1 MIKNGSS
8 STPVGGDVSRF
19 ARELQADRKGF
30 LGYLLNFGYDEGTIV
45 TNDYYTLRSGG
56 VAKNS
61 FVLIR
66 PGSPGELLRPEDKD
80 AVNDPGEQ
88 AYYLILA
95 RILEPTLTPL
105 AADAVQPFLHLDQQP
120 DEPGMPERPD
130 LQWGTMKVSIV
141 GTFFDDPDSGRI
153 AFGGDVEVFL
163 SPRLYTVHV
172 PTPEMLERLINAFV
186 DPAGSSPIG
195 ALRFTESRFLR
206 SSPAVPVRIAPR
218 DFIGART
225 AIFGRRGTG
234 KANAAK
240 VIAEMI
246 LTSGRKVGQVI
257 FDLDGKYAYRTAGE
271 QAALHELHPDRC
283 VRYTLRPEP
292 EENVRVLK
300 ANFYTDIGL
309 GHRIITELYSQQVG
323 TPAQYEL
330 PFLNWEVLRD
340 ADLADLERVN
350 GAAAT
355 RYRRQL
361 AIYLCIL
368 HAAGF
373 EHDPDF
379 AVDLQLNKQVR
390 EALASLLPEFGAEES
405 DQVIRIPRSVPLDTA
420 SPVFTR
426 AWEIYGQGSPAF
438 ATQSGR
444 AYFDETASSMLTIL
458 TQHTATGN
466 AVSGFRKFLPFKR
479 YHSRKSGLL
488 LREVLAALDAGRT
501 VIIDLSNAARELIG
515 FFGGLVARAI
525 FNAQMT
531 RFTENRLGDQ
541 YVQLYFEDADQLFPR
556 SDTGPRTFYNRLAQ
570 EGSKLHIGMVYST
583 QRIDALNPDLLAG
596 TENILVAHLND
607 HREIRAL
614 TRFHEFRDVGPDIL
628 RTTAP
633 GFVRMVTRSH
643 RFAVPVQVRHFGQIE
658 GQPAAQAPQRASRRR
673 PSGSE
678 RET

>member
-8 STPVGGDVSRF
+8 PAPIGGDISRF
-19 ARELQADRKGF
+19 IRELQADRKGF

-66 PGSPGELLRPEDKD
+66 PGSSAELLRPEDKD
-80 AVNDPGEQ
+80 AVNESSEQ
-88 AYYLILA
+88 AYYLIFA
-95 RILEPTLTPL
+95 RILEPTLSPL
-105 AADAVQPFLHLDQQP
+105 AADAVQPFLHLDTQRS
-120 DEPGMPERPD
+120 EPGVPERPD
-130 LQWGTMKVSIV
+130 LQWGTMKASIV

-153 AFGGDVEVFL
+153 SFGGDVEVFL

-186 DPAGSSPIG
+186 DPAGTPIG
-195 ALRFTESRFLR
+195 TLRFTESRFLR
-206 SSPAVPVRIAPR
+206 SLPAIPIRIASR

-225 AIFGRRGTG
+225 GIFGRSGTG

-240 VIAEMI
+240 VIAEMV

-257 FDLDGKYAYRTAGE
+257 FDLDGKYAYRAAGE
-271 QAALHELHPDRC
+271 QAALHELYPDRC

-292 EENVRVLK
+292 EEGMRVLK
-300 ANFYTDIGL
+300 ANFYTDVGL

-330 PFLNWEVLRD
+330 PFLHWEVLRE
-340 ADLADLERVN
+340 AELADLERVN

-379 AVDLQLNKQVR
+379 GIDLQLNKQVR
-390 EALASLLPEFGAEES
+390 EALAALLPEFGVEES
-405 DQVIRIPRSVPLDTA
+405 DQVVRIPRTVSLDIA

-426 AWEIYGQGSPAF
+426 AWEIYSQGSPAF

-444 AYFDETASSMLTIL
+444 AYFDETAASMLTIL

-488 LREVLAALDAGRT
+488 LREVLAALDGGQT

-525 FNAQMT
+525 FNTQMS
-531 RFTENRLGDQ
+531 RFTENRLGEH

-556 SDTGPRTFYNRLAQ
+556 SDTGPRNFYNRLAQ
-570 EGSKLHIGMVYST
+570 EGPKLHIGMVYST

-628 RTTAP
+628 RTTTA
-633 GFVRMVTRSH
+633 GFFRMVTRSH
-643 RFAVPVQVRHFGQIE
+643 KFAVPVQVRQFGQVE
-658 GQPAAQAPQRASRRR
+658 GRPATQAPQRGGRHRT
-673 PSGSE
+673 GGG